1 MHPLTHQLPH
11 EIVVPGSISNLGAG
25 FDTLSVAIELYLR
38 VRIVEILPDAPGTIA
53 TTFTG
58 AAPDGENRIE
68 TAFLAAGRDAAR
80 PVPGVRIE
88 VETEI
93 PVRAGLGSS
102 GAATVAGM
110 RVYEALTAPRP
121 GEEWLPL
128 AREIEGHPDNVVAA
142 LFGGVTLS
150 CQRDDGGITARAWN
164 WPDDLVFVVV
174 TPEVSLQTAF
184 ARRILP
190 STVPM
195 SDAVFN
201 LQRAVLFVHA
211 LDTARY
217 DDLREAMRDR
227 WHQPY
232 RAPHVPGLAEALA
245 LDDPALL
252 GVCLSGAG
260 PSVAGIATRK
270 QSASAASLL
279 GSLYQ
284 RQGIPHVVRTLGAHQ
299 PVDRT

>member
-1 MHPLTHQLPH
+1 M
-11 EIVVPGSISNLGAG
+11 
-25 FDTLSVAIELYLR
+25 AIELYLR

-110 RVYEALTAPRP
+110 RIYEALTAPRP

-150 CQRDDGGITARAWN
+150 CQQRRWRDHRARVELAGRPGVRRRDTGGVAPDGIRATHPAINGAYERRGVQPPAR
-164 WPDDLVFVVV
+164 
-174 TPEVSLQTAF
+174 
-184 ARRILP
+184 
-190 STVPM
+190 
-195 SDAVFN
+195 
-201 LQRAVLFVHA
+201 
-211 LDTARY
+211 
-217 DDLREAMRDR
+217 
-227 WHQPY
+227 
-232 RAPHVPGLAEALA
+232 G
-245 LDDPALL
+245 
-252 GVCLSGAG
+252 
-260 PSVAGIATRK
+260 
-270 QSASAASLL
+270 
-279 GSLYQ
+279 
-284 RQGIPHVVRTLGAHQ
+284 VVRARPRHGAI
-299 PVDRT
+299 R